1 MRYFVKWSQLITMG
15 LTFNGCSEGCV
26 GRTVEINL
34 AFSLGEEQTGGVIPH
49 LFYLTLKNE

>member
-15 LTFNGCSEGCV
+15 LTFNGCSEGRV
-26 GRTVEINL
+26 GRAVEINL